1 MARELES
8 ECRGCAE
15 CIGCGLK
22 HQKYYVYYCD
32 ECGGALD
39 TIVYLDGERELCE
52 FCAAHAILDS
62 YDFPDEIAETMTETG
77 FNPDCVEDVYAYF
90 EIPVE
95 KQFDFYD
102 VRDVER

>member
-22 HQKYYVYYCD
+22 HQTYYVYYCD
-32 ECGGALD
+32 ECCGALD
-39 TIVYLDGERELCE
+39 AIVYLDGERELCE
-52 FCAAHAILDS
+52 YCAANAILNS
-62 YDFPDEIAETMTETG
+62 YGSSDEIATMMEMG
-77 FNPDCVEDVYAYF
+77 FNPDYVGDVYAYF
-90 EIPVE
+90 KIPFE